1 MSELVKTRKKCS
13 KKAGKKSMTVKLRR
27 RPRPILNELKS
38 ERVQEMLK
46 AMPGW
51 KMLEDGKAIHCRRE
65 FPSAGVA
72 SAFAAFVAQFAS
84 GRKQAV
90 SLALAGRRVTLLLPG
105 TARPRGTTYGGL
117 TRAVLAFAQTLG

>member
-1 MSELVKTRKKCS
+1 
-13 KKAGKKSMTVKLRR
+13 
-27 RPRPILNELKS
+27 
-38 ERVQEMLK
+38 MLK

-72 SAFAAFVAQFAS
+72 SAFASFVAQFAS
-84 GRKQAV
+84 CRKQAV

-105 TARPRGTTYGGL
+105 TARPRGTYGGL

>member
-1 MSELVKTRKKCS
+1 MSEMVKTRRKCS
-13 KKAGKKSMTVKLRR
+13 KKAGKRCMTAGLRR

-51 KMLEDGKAIHCRRE
+51 KMLADGKAIHCRRE

-72 SAFAAFVAQFAS
+72 SAFASFVAQFAS
-84 GRKQAV
+84 CRKQSV
-90 SLALAGRRVTLLLPG
+90 SLALAGRRVTLLLLG
-105 TARPRGTTYGGL
+105 TARPRGMYGGL

>member
-1 MSELVKTRKKCS
+1 MSEFVKTRRKCS
-13 KKAGKKSMTVKLRR
+13 RKAGHQVITAELRR

-46 AMPGW
+46 AMPSW
-51 KMLEDGKAIHCRRE
+51 KMLECGKAIHCRRE

-84 GRKQAV
+84 CRKQAV
-90 SLALAGRRVTLLLPG
+90 NLALAGRRVTLVLLG
-105 TARPRGTTYGGL
+105 TARPRGMYGGL